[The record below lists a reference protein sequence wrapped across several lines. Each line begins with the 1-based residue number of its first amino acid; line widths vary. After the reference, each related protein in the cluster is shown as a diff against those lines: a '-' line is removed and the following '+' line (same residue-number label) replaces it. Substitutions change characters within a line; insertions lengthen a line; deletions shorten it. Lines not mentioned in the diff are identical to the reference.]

1 MQNKE
6 SDNHLDSDIL
16 QCRQDILQARNA
28 RSTPPAKKP
37 PVSAKPDAVIKEPSP
52 PPVESTKTAETIP
65 EQSQDQRSPD
75 VNEPPVT
82 DPSSQPAPAAV
93 QKPKIPSFEDLV
105 TNNNNDGTP
114 ASIEPEEKQEIPVQQ
129 NIEEEPETAASD
141 DTGQNERQ
149 IPKFDLAEQ
158 ILAEHRKVAATRRK
172 APEPKKDIT
181 TKPAAGTVGQII
193 SQTKKALTEREADKT
208 QDLLAKPV
216 PDQFTENRHK
226 PSPPSQI
233 ITELVK
239 RDIAKFCTKNSL
251 QNADDYTS

>member
-1 MQNKE
+1 MQNNE
-6 SDNHLDSDIL
+6 SDNHLDNDIL
-16 QCRQDILQARNA
+16 QCRQDILRARNA
-28 RSTPPAKKP
+28 KSTPPAKKP
-37 PVSAKPDAVIKEPSP
+37 PESEPDAVIKEAP
-52 PPVESTKTAETIP
+52 PPPAEPTKTDETIP
-65 EQSQDQRSPD
+65 EQPQDQPSPD
-75 VNEPPVT
+75 VNESPVT
-82 DPSSQPAPAAV
+82 DSSSQPAPAAV

-114 ASIEPEEKQEIPVQQ
+114 APIEPEEKQEIPVS
-129 NIEEEPETAASD
+129 EEPETAASD
-141 DTGQNERQ
+141 DTDQNERQ

-181 TKPAAGTVGQII
+181 TEPAVGTVGQII